1 MYKIEYLP
9 AALRD
14 LTEIA
19 LYISNVLQ
27 NKKAA
32 LDLTQEIVGKVDG
45 LAGFPYKNAVYLPI
59 RPLKYEYR
67 HMAVKN
73 YLIFCAL
80 SNLLWQYEMIP
91 KISRASCSEIFQS
104 TFGS

>member
-19 LYISNVLQ
+19 LYISNALQ

-59 RPLKYEYR
+59 RPLKYEDR
-67 HMAVKN
+67 RMAAKN
-73 YLIFCAL
+73 YLIFYRVDEDLKQVTVVRIIYARRNIGGIL
-80 SNLLWQYEMIP
+80 KE
-91 KISRASCSEIFQS
+91 
-104 TFGS
+104 

>member
-9 AALRD
+9 AALKD

-32 LDLTQEIVGKVDG
+32 LDLTQEIVSKVDG

-59 RPLKYEYR
+59 RPLKDEYR
-67 HMAVKN
+67 RMAVKN
-73 YLIFCAL
+73 YLVFYRVDEDLKQITVVRVIYARR
-80 SNLLWQYEMIP
+80 NIG
-91 KISRASCSEIFQS
+91 KILK
-104 TFGS
+104 

>member
-32 LDLTQEIVGKVDG
+32 LDLTQEIVGNVDG

-67 HMAVKN
+67 RMAVKN
-73 YLIFCAL
+73 YLIFYRVDEDLKQVTVVRIIYARR
-80 SNLLWQYEMIP
+80 NIG
-91 KISRASCSEIFQS
+91 EILKE
-104 TFGS
+104 

>member
-9 AALRD
+9 AALKD

-45 LAGFPYKNAVYLPI
+45 LACFPYKNAVYMPI

-67 HMAVKN
+67 RMTVKN
-73 YLIFCAL
+73 YLVFYRVDEDLKQITVVRVIYARR
-80 SNLLWQYEMIP
+80 NIGKLL
-91 KISRASCSEIFQS
+91 KK
-104 TFGS
+104 